1 MKGNLAICDNMDGP
15 WGHYAK
21 WNKSEKTK
29 YCMISFICVIQT
41 NQTHRNRVDWCLQ
54 GGGGKGGEGGRKVQS
69 VQTSAHLM
77 SKFWGP

>member
-1 MKGNLAICDNMDGP
+1 
-15 WGHYAK
+15 
-21 WNKSEKTK
+21 
-29 YCMISFICVIQT
+29 MISFIFVIQT

-77 SKFWGP
+77 SKF